1 MACVWTILRGMKLLT
16 PYTLGNLELPNRV
29 LMAPMTRNRATD
41 MVPTDL
47 MATYYQQR
55 AGAGLI
61 ITEATQV
68 TPKGQGYPNTPGIH
82 SQAQI
87 DAWKEVTDAVHE
99 AGGRIFLQL
108 WHVGRISHPSFH
120 GGDLPIA
127 PSAIKPEGQTFTA
140 DGSME
145 PFVEPRA
152 LEADELPEVALQF
165 RRGAANAKE
174 AGFDGVEIH
183 GANGYLLDQFLQTGT
198 NRRTDRYGG
207 SAENRS
213 RLLLEVTEAV
223 LEVWDAGR
231 VGVRLSPG
239 GTFND
244 MADDDPQETFGYV
257 ANALNAYGLAYV
269 HGVEENLGGVSAS
282 ELLRSAYSG
291 TLIMAGGYDRDS
303 GEEALQKDGADLIA
317 YARLFLANPDL
328 PERFEQAAPLNGW
341 HQETFYGGGAEGYTD
356 YPTLQAQTA

>member
-1 MACVWTILRGMKLLT
+1 MKLLET
-16 PYTLGNLELPNRV
+16 YTLGNLELPNRV

-41 MVPTDL
+41 TVPTDL
-47 MATYYQQR
+47 MATYYEQR
-55 AGAGLI
+55 VSAGLI

-68 TPKGQGYPNTPGIH
+68 TPLGQGYPNTPGIH

-87 DAWKEVTDAVHE
+87 DGWKRITDAVHD
-99 AGGRIFLQL
+99 AGGCIFLQL

-120 GGDLPIA
+120 GGDLPVA
-127 PSAIKPEGQTFTA
+127 PSAVRPEGQTFTA

-145 PFVEPRA
+145 PFVTPRA
-152 LEADELPEVALQF
+152 LETDEIAEVVAQF
-165 RRGAANAKE
+165 RQGAQNAKA
-174 AGFDGVEIH
+174 AGFDGVEVH

-198 NRRTDRYGG
+198 NKRTDRYGG

-239 GTFND
+239 GSFND
-244 MADDDPQETFGYV
+244 MSDENPQETFRHV
-257 ANALNAYGLAYV
+257 AGALNDYDLAYV
-269 HGVEENLGGVSAS
+269 HGVEQDLGETSAS
-282 ELLRSAYSG
+282 ELLCDAYSG

-303 GEEALQKDGADLIA
+303 GEEALQAGRADLIA

-328 PERFEQAAPLNGW
+328 PERFAQDAPLNDW
-341 HQETFYGGGAEGYTD
+341 DQETFYGGGAKGYTD
-356 YPTLQAQTA
+356 YPTLELQNA